1 MTNYEKLRQVFSRT
15 IFVLQKNAFHETTA
29 IMVSD
34 EWLNSEYA
42 EPAVERRE
50 EDFTDSLSLYD
61 VDLLTKTRN
70 ALLHRGFKTVG
81 QIRNLSERQLLGIPH
96 IGPSAISDIK
106 TTLAEYG
113 MKLPVKDGV
122 IKHE

>member
-1 MTNYEKLRQVFSRT
+1 MTNYEKLREVFSRT

-42 EPAVERRE
+42 EQADERTE
-50 EDFTDSLSLYD
+50 EDFIAALSLRD
-61 VDLLTKTRN
+61 VDLLPKTRN
-70 ALLHRGFKTVG
+70 ALLRRGFNTVG
-81 QIRNLSERQLLGIPH
+81 QIRNLSELQLLSIPN
-96 IGPSAISDIK
+96 IGSRAICDIK
-106 TTLAEYG
+106 TMLAEYG
-113 MKLPVKDGV
+113 MKLPVKNGV

>member
-1 MTNYEKLRQVFSRT
+1 MTNYEKLREVFSRT

-42 EPAVERRE
+42 EPAAERRE
-50 EDFTDSLSLYD
+50 DDLSLYD
-61 VDLLTKTRN
+61 VDLLSKTRN
-70 ALLHRGFKTVG
+70 ALLRRGFKTVG
-81 QIRNLSERQLLGIPH
+81 QIRNLSELQLLSIPN
-96 IGPSAISDIK
+96 IGTRAIRDIK
-106 TTLAEYG
+106 AMLAEYG
-113 MKLPVKDGV
+113 MKLPVKNGV

>member
-1 MTNYEKLRQVFSRT
+1 MTNYEKLREVFSRT

-42 EPAVERRE
+42 EQTAERRE
-50 EDFTDSLSLYD
+50 DDLSLYD
-61 VDLLTKTRN
+61 
-70 ALLHRGFKTVG
+70 ALL
-81 QIRNLSERQLLGIPH
+81 SIPN
-96 IGPSAISDIK
+96 IGSRAICDIK
-106 TTLAEYG
+106 AMLAEYG
-113 MKLPVKDGV
+113 MKLPVKNGV